1 MSCHPPHVTIFAFAI
16 PWPRRPASSSADN
29 AMDALHTFWSS
40 EGAAEDD
47 KTTVQNIAMAAAATT
62 SPLAPILFSLVS
74 GAASLVGYV
83 GGFFLQMRPQL
94 RSAAARGRILVAE
107 AQRPRRARR
116 EGLRWGRF
124 RAHARP
130 GVHRAA
136 RRAVAR
142 RGARGVPGGVS
153 YTGRGGPFGSVE
165 CPRSPRRS

>member
-1 MSCHPPHVTIFAFAI
+1 
-16 PWPRRPASSSADN
+16 
-29 AMDALHTFWSS
+29 MDALHTFWSS

-62 SPLAPILFSLVS
+62 SPLAPMPPFFLSRAGLPPSSVMFCGFFSNEIRSDFLEVS
-74 GAASLVGYV
+74 GVSE
-83 GGFFLQMRPQL
+83 
-94 RSAAARGRILVAE
+94 SRGPGERE
-107 AQRPRRARR
+107 ERE
-116 EGLRWGRF
+116 EGLRWRPAERGETWGRF

-142 RGARGVPGGVS
+142 RSARGVPGGVS